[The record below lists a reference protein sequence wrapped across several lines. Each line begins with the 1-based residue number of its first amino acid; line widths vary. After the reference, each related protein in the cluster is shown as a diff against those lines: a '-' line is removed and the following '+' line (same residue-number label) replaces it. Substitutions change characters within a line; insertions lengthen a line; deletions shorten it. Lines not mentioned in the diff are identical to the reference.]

1 MNKKQLEKIVYN
13 RITKIEF
20 RCLSCVLEIGPNS
33 LVIMFKLN
41 YYCLKKLK
49 DELISLRPKKHP
61 SALCIFT
68 KEKTGNYSITL
79 SCPSRQSVYVK
90 FNPRK
95 SSVSL
100 TIDKTLAQHLKER
113 IICKPLKE
121 HRKRRK
127 KKEIITEKK
136 ELTDEEIKELDAIIY
151 ERWD

>member
-1 MNKKQLEKIVYN
+1 MNKKQLDKIVYN
-13 RITKIEF
+13 RITKIDF
-20 RCLSCVLEIGPNS
+20 RCLSYVMEVGQNS

-95 SSVSL
+95 SSVYL
-100 TIDKTLAQHLKER
+100 TLDKTLAQHLKKRIIGKPHRDYKTEKEKER
-113 IICKPLKE
+113 IL
-121 HRKRRK
+121 RQQL
-127 KKEIITEKK
+127 KKEKT
-136 ELTDEEIKELDAIIY
+136 
-151 ERWD
+151 